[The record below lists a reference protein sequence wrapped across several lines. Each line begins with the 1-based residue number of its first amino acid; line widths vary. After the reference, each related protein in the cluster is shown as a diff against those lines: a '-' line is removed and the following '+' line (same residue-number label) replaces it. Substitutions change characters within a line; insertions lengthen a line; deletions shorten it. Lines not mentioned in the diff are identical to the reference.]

1 MTAPRIIVFPNVL
14 SSAAA
19 PNTLGGVSAGPG
31 ITPHSAARASSAR
44 QVWRIAI
51 FAGFGL
57 ALLIE
62 VLGSRSW

>member
-1 MTAPRIIVFPNVL
+1 MTAPRITVLPNVL
-14 SSAAA
+14 SNAVA
-19 PNTLGGVSAGPG
+19 PNTLGGVTAGPG
-31 ITPHSAARASSAR
+31 TTQRSAHPSTMR

-62 VLGSRSW
+62 ILGSRSW

>member
-1 MTAPRIIVFPNVL
+1 MTAPRIIVLPNVL
-14 SSAAA
+14 SNAVV
-19 PNTLGGVSAGPG
+19 PNTLGGVTAGPG
-31 ITPHSAARASSAR
+31 TTSRSAAGRSTMR

-62 VLGSRSW
+62 IIGSRSW